1 MWFALAVLVLTPI
14 AWALAGMPGAP
25 ALVSWLGDAAP
36 ALSQPA
42 AVQTPALVA
51 AVTVGTLLGLG
62 RARTATTHLS
72 TVAHEFGHGITA
84 AALGGRITRLR
95 MHRDG
100 SGLALTALPAGR
112 PARSFAVSA
121 AGYLA
126 PGVLA
131 LASMQAT
138 TLARLWITYLVAVVG
153 VMLVLAVRS
162 WWGAVLALG
171 LGAGGW
177 AVVVLTPPT
186 FAALAVAGLAG
197 VLAGGGVT
205 DAAAQWRGRT
215 STPRS
220 DARAMARQTGLPTG
234 LFAGIHLLASLALA
248 IGAVTQPWWQ

>member
-1 MWFALAVLVLTPI
+1 MWFALAVLVLTPL
-14 AWALAGMPGAP
+14 AWALAGTPGAP
-25 ALVSWLGDAAP
+25 ALASWLADAAP
-36 ALSQPA
+36 ALAEPA
-42 AVQTPALVA
+42 AVESPALLASVA
-51 AVTVGTLLGLG
+51 VGTLLGLG
-62 RARTATTHLS
+62 RARGATTHLS

-100 SGLALTALPAGR
+100 SGIALTSLPAGR
-112 PARSFAVSA
+112 PARAFAVSA

-162 WWGAVLALG
+162 WWGALLALG

-177 AVVVLTPPT
+177 AVVVLAPPT

-197 VLAGGGVT
+197 VLGGGGVA
-205 DAAAQWRGRT
+205 DAVAQWRGRST
-215 STPRS
+215 TPRS

-234 LFAGIHLLASLALA
+234 LFAGVHLLAGVALA
-248 IGAVTQPWWQ
+248 TASLTQPLWG